1 MIPLP
6 HLHYI
11 YAVFTAL
18 PLHDLHAAFT
28 CAWLSAEI
36 VSGANK
42 CLKSGAKY
50 EPPKKLKYF
59 QPVGQKNGPKLP
71 P

>member
-1 MIPLP
+1 ML
-6 HLHYI
+6 
-11 YAVFTAL
+11 AVFTAL
-18 PLHDLHAAFT
+18 PLYDLHAAYMA

-50 EPPKKLKYF
+50 EPPRKLKYF
-59 QPVGQKNGPKLP
+59 QPVGQKNGLKLP